1 MTITD
6 VKVPIGMSARA
17 REILDETNA
26 KRGLVGG
33 FGRVRG
39 SNDLFRVEAKG
50 TTETLHQWYVRLCTL
65 HPWGLILRVDVHL
78 DIDDEDVICGYH
90 ELDRDSSS
98 KALVN
103 SHSPVV

>member
-1 MTITD
+1 MQRDNAGVELTITD

-50 TTETLHQWYVRLCTL
+50 NASSMVCPPL
-65 HPWGLILRVDVHL
+65 HPSSLGADPS
-78 DIDDEDVICGYH
+78 CGYPSGH
-90 ELDRDSSS
+90 R
-98 KALVN
+98 
-103 SHSPVV
+103 